1 MEFMKDSELIAKYE
15 GAKAIYV
22 LTRKKI
28 MSAKE
33 KAFDWGV
40 ALLSPFPGV
49 VDEADK
55 LSDLGAYF
63 LVINDNGE
71 FLVRVEGRKLTEEN
85 IAGKY
90 TAKSDKKLVYDGNI
104 YTKVRILLK

>member
-1 MEFMKDSELIAKYE
+1 MNFMKDSELIARYE
-15 GAKAIYV
+15 GAKAIYS

-28 MSAKE
+28 MSKKE

-40 ALLSPFPGV
+40 ALFSPFPGV

-63 LVINDNGE
+63 LVVNDDGE
-71 FLVRVEGRKLTEEN
+71 LLVRVEGMELSEVN
-85 IAGKY
+85 ITGKY
-90 TAKSDKKLVYDGNI
+90 TAKSDKKLVYNGNSF
-104 YTKVRILLK
+104 TKVKNLLK